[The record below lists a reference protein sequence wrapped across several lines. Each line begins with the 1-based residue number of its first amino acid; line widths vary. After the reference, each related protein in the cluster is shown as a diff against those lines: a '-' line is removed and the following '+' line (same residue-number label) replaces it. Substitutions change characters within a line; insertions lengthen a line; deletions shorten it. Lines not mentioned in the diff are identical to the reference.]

1 MSILLL
7 VDVLDDSD
15 FMMMMISLSVA
26 VLCNFD
32 LMLLLLDCLW
42 KKNAAWTLLLFLMFV
57 MGNEKGETIK
67 LEDDA
72 KKTNAVQ

>member
-1 MSILLL
+1 MLILLF

-15 FMMMMISLSVA
+15 FMVMISLSVA
-26 VLCNFD
+26 VLCSFD

-42 KKNAAWTLLLFLMFV
+42 KKNAAWTLLLLMFV

-67 LEDDA
+67 LEEDDA